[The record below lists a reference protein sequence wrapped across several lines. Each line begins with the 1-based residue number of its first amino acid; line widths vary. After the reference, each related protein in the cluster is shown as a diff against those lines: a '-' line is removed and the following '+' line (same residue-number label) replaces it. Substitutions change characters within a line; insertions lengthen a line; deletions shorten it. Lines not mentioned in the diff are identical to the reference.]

1 MKTSNTFESSAEFSA
16 HLRKLRV
23 QRMDTKKQLRNAVVR
38 KPLTASF
45 RKEILS
51 KTAGVCHI
59 CGGKIKGEW
68 HADHVT
74 SHSRAGEHD
83 IANYLPAHQ
92 TCNSSRKAFDPEE
105 MQWILK
111 LGVWLKTQIEKETD
125 VVKDAAE
132 AFCMHERRRAAR
144 SVK

>member
-1 MKTSNTFESSAEFSA
+1 
-16 HLRKLRV
+16 
-23 QRMDTKKQLRNAVVR
+23 MDTKKKHRDGTTR
-38 KPLTASF
+38 KPLTATF
-45 RKEILS
+45 RERILS

-59 CGGKIKGEW
+59 CGGKIKGTW

-111 LGVWLKTQIEKETD
+111 LGVWLKTQIEKET
-125 VVKDAAE
+125 VEGRMAAKK
-132 AFCMHERRRAAR
+132 FCQTEIRRIAR
-144 SVK
+144 QKQ